1 MVDRKR
7 FFVFDTRERSIV
19 HSAYLGEEEFG
30 ATVGRQAERVFV
42 RTADGR
48 IFLLFNKGIARL
60 DPETYRITM
69 VAESPSRIETGGDYL
84 DGRIYFG
91 TGAGIQSWQVPP
103 VVE

>member
-1 MVDRKR
+1 MERCSALPTAGACSCL
-7 FFVFDTRERSIV
+7 TR
-19 HSAYLGEEEFG
+19 
-30 ATVGRQAERVFV
+30 
-42 RTADGR
+42 
-48 IFLLFNKGIARL
+48 GIARL

>member
-1 MVDRKR
+1 
-7 FFVFDTRERSIV
+7 
-19 HSAYLGEEEFG
+19 
-30 ATVGRQAERVFV
+30 
-42 RTADGR
+42 
-48 IFLLFNKGIARL
+48 
-60 DPETYRITM
+60 M